1 MGLRDPAAAVP
12 FLAQAAREL
21 QKQFG
26 KLDTAWGD
34 VYRVVLADHDAS
46 YQKAIPLTNAPGAG
60 SPEPFGAMRKAYYYP
75 SPEPNPKFTY
85 DGDRYVQAVEFTP
98 KGAVAKALIGYGNA
112 SRPGSPHIT
121 DQLSYYEQK
130 QLRAVYRT
138 RSEVEAHA
146 VTRECY

>member
-1 MGLRDPAAAVP
+1 MPQGPAAP
-12 FLAQAAREL
+12 NLSERCAR
-21 QKQFG
+21 
-26 KLDTAWGD
+26 
-34 VYRVVLADHDAS
+34 
-46 YQKAIPLTNAPGAG
+46 LTIT
-60 SPEPFGAMRKAYYYP
+60 

-85 DGDRYVQAVEFTP
+85 DGDTYVQAVEFTP

-112 SRPGSPHIT
+112 SRPSSPHIT
-121 DQLSYYEQK
+121 DQLPYYEQK